1 MRRQLVWFVRDSAV
15 SEILAWLPE
24 DLEAHIAHGPL
35 PPVRP
40 EVSSVLVVDPADGE
54 SNVAAMAAARRAGL
68 PVVALVSPGAAPL
81 AASGSPCYAYLDPS
95 VPASLLA
102 QVLRDACEHAR
113 VTTEVREMSTQ
124 LEELSAIGIRLS
136 AERNLDALLELILT
150 KGREITRSDAGSL
163 YVVEKAPDGTRRLRF
178 KMAQNDS
185 VQVPFIEST
194 LAISAESIAGY
205 VALSGEILRIDDVYD
220 LSRESPFHI
229 NPEFDA
235 HIGYRTM
242 SMLVVPVTTTEGE
255 IVGVLQLINCKRVP
269 GRPLATPTSLDADVV
284 PFPERYQNLAAS
296 LASQAGVAIQNA
308 QLLEE
313 LRVALQELETSQQL
327 MVQAERLSAL
337 GEMAAGVAHD
347 FNNLL
352 AVVVGRAELLL
363 RAGQAPPAVSKDIQI
378 IRQAAWDGA
387 QTVRRIQ
394 EFTRTRQTRPGGRV
408 DVPELLRDVV
418 ELTRGRWKD
427 EGQSLGVSYDVRVE
441 GDAACPVKG
450 IAAEL
455 REVFMNLLI
464 NGLDA
469 MPDGGQFVFHVSS
482 DEETVTVAA
491 ADTGCGMSEETR
503 RRVLEPFF
511 TTKGARGTG
520 LGLAVSFG
528 IVKRHEGTID
538 IETRLGS
545 GSTFI
550 VRLPVSK
557 EQDEA
562 PAEESTPSATRSG
575 HVLVVDDESEIRAVL
590 RDILASAGHTIVE
603 AANGEEALVH
613 CETEPVDLVLTDIS
627 MPGMSGWDVAAA
639 CRQRFPHLPL
649 GFVTGW
655 GDRLNLEE
663 TKRSGIR
670 FVLSK
675 PFAPGDVL
683 AVVADT
689 LGAPAGR

>member
-1 MRRQLVWFVRDSAV
+1 MRRQLVWYVRDSAV
-15 SEILAWLPE
+15 GEILAWLPE
-24 DLEAHIAHGPL
+24 DLEPCVAAGQL
-35 PPVRP
+35 PAVDADA
-40 EVSSVLVVDPADGE
+40 SGVLVVDPGDGE
-54 SNVAAMAAARRAGL
+54 ANAAPVAAARRAGV
-68 PVVALVSPGAAPL
+68 PVVALISGDLTPWESPGP
-81 AASGSPCYAYLDPS
+81 PCYAYLDPS
-95 VPASLLA
+95 IPSPTLA

-113 VTTEVREMSTQ
+113 AAAEMREMSLQ
-124 LEELSAIGIRLS
+124 LEDLSAIGIRLS

-163 YVVEKAPDGTRRLRF
+163 YVVETAPDGGRRLRF

-185 VQVPFIEST
+185 VQVPLTEST
-194 LAISAESIAGY
+194 LAISADSVAGY
-205 VALSGEILRIDDVYD
+205 VALSGEILRIDDVYA
-220 LSRESPFHI
+220 LPQGSPFHI
-229 NPEFDA
+229 NAGFDA
-235 HIGYRTM
+235 SIGYRAM
-242 SMLVVPVTTTEGE
+242 SMLVVPMTTADGE
-255 IVGVLQLINCKRVP
+255 IIGVLQLINCKRDP
-269 GRPLATPTSLDADVV
+269 GQPLAFPVALGEDVV
-284 PFPERYQNLAAS
+284 PFPARYQNLAAS

-313 LRVALQELETSQQL
+313 LRVALQELEASQQL

-363 RAGQAPPAVSKDIQI
+363 KAGQAPAVSRDIQI

-394 EFTRTRQTRPGGRV
+394 EFTRTRQTRPAGRV
-408 DVPELLRDVV
+408 DIPELLRDVV

-427 EGQSLGVSYDVRVE
+427 EGQSLGVSYEVRVE
-441 GDAACPVKG
+441 GASPLPVTG

-469 MPDGGQFVFHVSS
+469 MPGGGQFVFHVST
-482 DEETVTVAA
+482 DGEMVQVAA

-528 IVKRHEGTID
+528 IVKRHGGTIE
-538 IETRLGS
+538 IESRLGS

-557 EQDEA
+557 EEPAAPAEA
-562 PAEESTPSATRSG
+562 PAPPVARRG
-575 HVLVVDDESEIRAVL
+575 HVLVVDDEAEIRSVL
-590 RDILASAGHTIVE
+590 RDILTSVGHTVVV
-603 AANGEEALVH
+603 AASGEEALAH
-613 CETEPVDLVLTDIS
+613 CEREAMDVILADIS

-639 CRQRFPHLPL
+639 CRQRFPHVPL

-655 GDRLNLEE
+655 GDRLNPEE
-663 TKRSGIR
+663 TKRAGIR

-675 PFAPGDVL
+675 PFAPADVQ
-683 AVVADT
+683 AVVAEV

>member
-1 MRRQLVWFVRDSAV
+1 MSRQLVWYLRDSAAG
-15 SEILAWLPE
+15 EMLAWLPE
-24 DLEAHIAHGPL
+24 DLEPCVAGGQL
-35 PPVRP
+35 PSADPDA
-40 EVSSVLVVDPADGE
+40 SGVLVVDPADGE
-54 SNVAAMAAARRAGL
+54 SNVTAMAAARRAGL
-68 PVVALVSPGAAPL
+68 PVVVLIRPDSAPWESPGP
-81 AASGSPCYAYLDPS
+81 SCYAYLDPS
-95 VPASLLA
+95 LPSSTLA
-102 QVLRDACEHAR
+102 QVLREACEHAR
-113 VTTEVREMSTQ
+113 ATAEAREMSLQ
-124 LEELSAIGIRLS
+124 LEDLSAIGIRLS

-163 YVVEKAPDGTRRLRF
+163 YVVEKAPDGKKQLRF

-185 VQVPFIEST
+185 VQVPLTEST
-194 LAISAESIAGY
+194 LAISADSVAGY
-205 VALSGEILRIDDVYD
+205 VALSGKILRIDDVYA
-220 LSRESPFHI
+220 LPQGSPFHI
-229 NPEFDA
+229 NADFDA

-242 SMLVVPVTTTEGE
+242 SMLVVPMKTADGE
-255 IVGVLQLINCKRVP
+255 IIGVLQLINCKRES
-269 GRPLATPTSLDADVV
+269 GRPLAFPVALGEDVV

-313 LRVALQELETSQQL
+313 LRVALQELEASQQL
-327 MVQAERLSAL
+327 VVQAERLSAL

-363 RAGQAPPAVSKDIQI
+363 RAGQAPAVSRDIQI

-387 QTVRRIQ
+387 HTVRRIQ
-394 EFTRTRQTRPGGRV
+394 EFTRTRQTRPAGRV
-408 DVPELLRDVV
+408 DISELLRDVV

-427 EGQSLGVSYDVRVE
+427 EAQSLGVSYEVRVE
-441 GDAACPVKG
+441 GESPQAING

-464 NGLDA
+464 NALDA
-469 MPDGGQFVFHVSS
+469 MPDGGQFVFHVST
-482 DEETVTVAA
+482 DGEMVKVAA

-511 TTKGARGTG
+511 TTKGARGNG

-528 IVKRHEGTID
+528 IVKRHEGTIE
-538 IETRLGS
+538 IESRLGS

-550 VRLPVSK
+550 VRLPVGK
-557 EQDEA
+557 EEA
-562 PAEESTPSATRSG
+562 AAPVQESVPSVARCG
-575 HVLVVDDESEIRAVL
+575 HVLVVDDEAEIRSVL
-590 RDILASAGHTIVE
+590 RDILTSAGHTVVE
-603 AANGEEALVH
+603 AASGEEALAH
-613 CETEPVDLVLTDIS
+613 CENQAVDVILADIS

-639 CRQRFPHLPL
+639 CRHRFPHVPL

-655 GDRLNLEE
+655 GDRLNQEE
-663 TKRSGIR
+663 TKRSGVR

-675 PFAPGDVL
+675 PFAPADVQ
-683 AVVADT
+683 AVVADA
-689 LGAPAGR
+689 LAAPAGR